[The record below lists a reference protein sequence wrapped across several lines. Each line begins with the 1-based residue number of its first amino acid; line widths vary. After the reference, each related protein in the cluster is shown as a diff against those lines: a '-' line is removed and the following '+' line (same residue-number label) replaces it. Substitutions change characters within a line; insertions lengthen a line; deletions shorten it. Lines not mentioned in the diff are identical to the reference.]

1 MLCEYGSW
9 NDIVA
14 THPAVRSSRLST
26 NLVSDTL
33 VLRVHSCVGSFV
45 SEDMKS

>member
-1 MLCEYGSW
+1 MECEYGIA

-14 THPAVRSSRLST
+14 THPAVRSSRDST
-26 NLVSDTL
+26 NLVKDTL

-45 SEDMKS
+45 SEDIKS